1 MRIIE
6 YFADEN
12 STKSKAGKDNG
23 SYTNVCIICLFIY
36 LFIIKPKMMKSQRT
50 IQLYSLILKSSASE
64 TRMRQRMLRILMNY
78 LLTLK
83 VHVSYMQL

>member
-1 MRIIE
+1 
-6 YFADEN
+6 
-12 STKSKAGKDNG
+12 
-23 SYTNVCIICLFIY
+23 
-36 LFIIKPKMMKSQRT
+36 MKSQRT